1 MGLTKGMTNN
11 PNGRPKGIQNK
22 STNDL
27 RQWVGEFIEGQR
39 EQIINDWK
47 ALEPK
52 DRIVMFEKLMR
63 FVLPTLQAT
72 TLQTDFDK
80 MTDAELDYIINELK
94 QQATA

>member
-11 PNGRPKGIQNK
+11 PNGRPKGIPNK

-27 RQWVGEFIEGQR
+27 RQWVGEFIDGQR
-39 EQIINDWK
+39 EQILQDWQ

-52 DRIVMFEKLMR
+52 DRIIMFEKLMR

-72 TLQTDFDK
+72 TLQTDFDR
-80 MTDAELDYIINELK
+80 MTDSELDYIIEGL
-94 QQATA
+94 QQKVV